1 MNNNLNNQNNNNN
14 FSTSQNNN
22 EFDANNF
29 NQGNQSQNVNNTF
42 NYQNNVSSTN
52 TNKQAC
58 NEEYKLEKK
67 VTKKKLKWQIPLIL
81 FLLYFLPTIIKI
93 ILHLIGFDVY
103 SKGSLSYKLI
113 QLFNVLGIISM
124 FLVFPSIIFVI
135 VEYNKKT
142 PKEKVFYQ
150 NNDISSDEVLL
161 KTYVGSNYGKIK
173 NQKFSVVAFFL
184 NWMYMGYRKFY
195 KLLLI
200 YVIPMSILSVIF
212 NENLL
217 ILIYIPFSILAGLKF
232 NKWYLDD
239 AKKQI
244 NKIKMSNPQASE
256 SELISICSKKGG
268 TSIVPVILTFVGITV
283 LGSIIRVAVTII
295 LRAFLGAI

>member
-1 MNNNLNNQNNNNN
+1 
-14 FSTSQNNN
+14 
-22 EFDANNF
+22 
-29 NQGNQSQNVNNTF
+29 
-42 NYQNNVSSTN
+42 
-52 TNKQAC
+52 
-58 NEEYKLEKK
+58 
-67 VTKKKLKWQIPLIL
+67 
-81 FLLYFLPTIIKI
+81 
-93 ILHLIGFDVY
+93 
-103 SKGSLSYKLI
+103 
-113 QLFNVLGIISM
+113 
-124 FLVFPSIIFVI
+124 
-135 VEYNKKT
+135 
-142 PKEKVFYQ
+142 
-150 NNDISSDEVLL
+150 
-161 KTYVGSNYGKIK
+161 
-173 NQKFSVVAFFL
+173 
-184 NWMYMGYRKFY
+184 
-195 KLLLI
+195 
-200 YVIPMSILSVIF
+200 MSILSVIF